1 MSDEKPANALGD
13 LDAKLRAA
21 RARNE
26 DGNPDAA
33 GRTRIGGG
41 MGLAFKLAIDIVAAL
56 AVGVGIGFLLDR
68 WLGTKPWLL
77 LLFCVLGAVAGIW
90 NVMRTVLGSNA
101 PVGFKR
107 PPRAGDGNG
116 TQREKRD

>member
-1 MSDEKPANALGD
+1 MSDEKPPGALGE

-26 DGNPDAA
+26 DGPHDAA
-33 GRTRIGGG
+33 GGPRLGGG
-41 MGLAFKLAIDIVAAL
+41 MGLAFKLAIDVVAAL

-107 PPRAGDGNG
+107 PPRKAATDG
-116 TQREKRD
+116 TDRETKG